1 MKQFKKNLFAILIF
15 IATNISVA
23 QASVATYSVEGV
35 FSEPN
40 AYNTIFTGSFNW
52 DGSLLSNL
60 QGVMNSSM
68 VFQED
73 APNLSLSNN
82 LITKMDGSVVTAS
95 IFLNENS
102 VVFATG
108 GYDATEEYMFTD
120 TIGAAGVASVS
131 NKSNAYFTFSFD
143 TAMGSL
149 SSTGVTTTM
158 QYGDCTTAGMMGS
171 FCMTAFGGATSGLN
185 GRLLG
190 DGTMSGFSSS
200 LTISE
205 VSAVPVPAAVW
216 LFGSALLGMI
226 GVSHRRT
233 LSV

>member
-1 MKQFKKNLFAILIF
+1 MKQFQKNLFAILIF
-15 IATNISVA
+15 ITANISVV
-23 QASVATYSVEGV
+23 QASVATYNVEGI
-35 FSEPN
+35 FFEPN
-40 AYNTIFTGSFNW
+40 ANNTVFTGTFGW
-52 DGSLLSNL
+52 DGSVLSNL

-68 VFQED
+68 VFQENT
-73 APNLSLSNN
+73 PNLSLSNN

-95 IFLNENS
+95 IFLNTSS

-120 TIGAAGVASVS
+120 TIGAAGVASIP
-131 NKSNAYFTFSFD
+131 NQNNAYFTFSFD

-149 SSTGVTTTM
+149 EPTRVSSTM
-158 QYGDCTTAGMMGS
+158 EYGDCTAAGMMGS
-171 FCMTAFGGATSGLN
+171 FCMTAFGGATSEVN

-190 DGTMSGFSSS
+190 DGTMSGFASS

-216 LFGSALLGMI
+216 LFGSAILGMV
-226 GVSHRRT
+226 GVSRKRT